1 VQTIHVVAAQLDEGS
16 DNPQASRASS
26 RIIPDLRAFEFER
39 LERGNRSPRSSQKA
53 LEARAIAARAVAIL
67 VEDGFARMSFP
78 PPRNGLG
85 GNLPSGTKARRPH
98 VSPHNYSNRAL
109 KQANLSTVCLYGP

>member
-1 VQTIHVVAAQLDEGS
+1 MPGLG
-16 DNPQASRASS
+16 
-26 RIIPDLRAFEFER
+26 AFDCEPF
-39 LERGNRSPRSSQKA
+39 ERGNRPQRSSLNGLVTAAKA
-53 LEARAIAARAVAIL
+53 VEIL
-67 VEDGFARMSFP
+67 VEDRFARMSF

-109 KQANLSTVCLYGP
+109 RQANLSTVCLYGP